1 MEDHQDE
8 LSKALWDTGNRKYEV
23 NSALNRPHLWFD
35 AEQMQPSSEQFYFN
49 AILVYYDIWNTNDPS
64 TKTTNLMGILFMNDM
79 EEDSAGIGQWQ
90 NYEKLVQDENGAGN
104 SYVFRINLKN
114 TNAVVVDK
122 SQIDEKR
129 ADYSF
134 NDFYFRMYFQLL
146 HTKVDFQNRY
156 NVFLDIKDTCSG
168 EKLEKMKKIMSYNSS
183 IGTLQFIP
191 SRESVFIQLA
201 DVLMGAINYN
211 LRIQK
216 GDVKGN
222 VIAKLKLIE
231 KIKRHSNISLNTTT
245 PLSRNKFNL
254 FFITLK

>member
-1 MEDHQDE
+1 MSKTFNLYCDE
-8 LSKALWDTGNRKYEV
+8 STHLIHDGHPYMLLSYISIAYPQIRLAKEEIKAIKRKFNYTEELKWTNV
-23 NSALNRPHLWFD
+23 HSATYKVYAELVDWF
-35 AEQMQPSSEQFYFN
+35 
-49 AILVYYDIWNTNDPS
+49 
-64 TKTTNLMGILFMNDM
+64 FMNDL
-79 EEDSAGIGQWQ
+79 E
-90 NYEKLVQDENGAGN
+90 
-104 SYVFRINLKN
+104 FR
-114 TNAVVVDK
+114 AVVVDK

-168 EKLEKMKKIMSYNSS
+168 EKWEKMKKIMSYYSS

-231 KIKRHSNISLNTTT
+231 KIKRHSNISLNTTI

>member
-1 MEDHQDE
+1 MSKTFNLYCDE
-8 LSKALWDTGNRKYEV
+8 STHLIHDGHPYMLLSYISIAYPQIRLAKEEIKAVKRKFNYTEELKWTNV
-23 NSALNRPHLWFD
+23 HSATYKVYAELVDWF
-35 AEQMQPSSEQFYFN
+35 
-49 AILVYYDIWNTNDPS
+49 
-64 TKTTNLMGILFMNDM
+64 FMNDL
-79 EEDSAGIGQWQ
+79 E
-90 NYEKLVQDENGAGN
+90 
-104 SYVFRINLKN
+104 FR
-114 TNAVVVDK
+114 AVVVDK

>member
-1 MEDHQDE
+1 MSKTFNLYCDE
-8 LSKALWDTGNRKYEV
+8 STHLIHDGHPYMLLSYISIAYPQIRLAKEEIKAIKRKFNYTEELKWTNV
-23 NSALNRPHLWFD
+23 HSATYKVYAELVDWF
-35 AEQMQPSSEQFYFN
+35 
-49 AILVYYDIWNTNDPS
+49 
-64 TKTTNLMGILFMNDM
+64 FMNDL
-79 EEDSAGIGQWQ
+79 E
-90 NYEKLVQDENGAGN
+90 
-104 SYVFRINLKN
+104 FR
-114 TNAVVVDK
+114 AVVVNK

>member
-1 MEDHQDE
+1 MSKTFNLYCDE
-8 LSKALWDTGNRKYEV
+8 STHLIHDGHPYMLLSYISIAYPQIRLAKEEIKAIKRKFNYTEELKWTNV
-23 NSALNRPHLWFD
+23 HSATYKVYAELVDWF
-35 AEQMQPSSEQFYFN
+35 
-49 AILVYYDIWNTNDPS
+49 
-64 TKTTNLMGILFMNDM
+64 FMNDL
-79 EEDSAGIGQWQ
+79 E
-90 NYEKLVQDENGAGN
+90 
-104 SYVFRINLKN
+104 FR
-114 TNAVVVDK
+114 AVVVDK

-216 GDVKGN
+216 GDVRGN

>member
-1 MEDHQDE
+1 MGKTFNLYCDE
-8 LSKALWDTGNRKYEV
+8 STHLIHDGHPYMLLSYISIAYPQIRLAKEEIKAIKRKFNYTEELKWTNV
-23 NSALNRPHLWFD
+23 HSATYKVYAELVDWF
-35 AEQMQPSSEQFYFN
+35 
-49 AILVYYDIWNTNDPS
+49 
-64 TKTTNLMGILFMNDM
+64 FMNDL
-79 EEDSAGIGQWQ
+79 E
-90 NYEKLVQDENGAGN
+90 
-104 SYVFRINLKN
+104 FR
-114 TNAVVVDK
+114 AVVVDK
-122 SQIDEKR
+122 SQIDEQR

-168 EKLEKMKKIMSYNSS
+168 EKLEKLKKMMSYNSS

>member
-1 MEDHQDE
+1 MSKTFNLYCDE
-8 LSKALWDTGNRKYEV
+8 STHLIHDGHPYMLLSYISIAYPQIRLAKEEIKAIKRKFNYTEELKWTNV
-23 NSALNRPHLWFD
+23 HSATYKVYAELVDWF
-35 AEQMQPSSEQFYFN
+35 
-49 AILVYYDIWNTNDPS
+49 
-64 TKTTNLMGILFMNDM
+64 FMNDL
-79 EEDSAGIGQWQ
+79 E
-90 NYEKLVQDENGAGN
+90 
-104 SYVFRINLKN
+104 FR
-114 TNAVVVDK
+114 TVVVDK
-122 SQIDEKR
+122 SQIDEQR

-168 EKLEKMKKIMSYNSS
+168 EKLEKLKKIMSYNSS

-231 KIKRHSNISLNTTT
+231 RIKRHSNISLNTTT
-245 PLSRNKFNL
+245 PLSRNKFNM

>member
-1 MEDHQDE
+1 MSKTFNLYCDE
-8 LSKALWDTGNRKYEV
+8 STHLIHDGHPYMLLSYISIAYPQIRLAKEEIKAIKRKFNYTEELKWTNV
-23 NSALNRPHLWFD
+23 HSATYKVYAELVDWF
-35 AEQMQPSSEQFYFN
+35 
-49 AILVYYDIWNTNDPS
+49 
-64 TKTTNLMGILFMNDM
+64 FMNDL
-79 EEDSAGIGQWQ
+79 E
-90 NYEKLVQDENGAGN
+90 
-104 SYVFRINLKN
+104 FR
-114 TNAVVVDK
+114 AVVVDK

-231 KIKRHSNISLNTTT
+231 KIKRHCNISLNTTT

>member
-1 MEDHQDE
+1 MSKTFNLYCDE
-8 LSKALWDTGNRKYEV
+8 STHLIHDGHPYMLLSYISIAYPQIRLAKEEIKAIKRKFNYTEELKWTNV
-23 NSALNRPHLWFD
+23 HSATYKVYAELVDWF
-35 AEQMQPSSEQFYFN
+35 
-49 AILVYYDIWNTNDPS
+49 
-64 TKTTNLMGILFMNDM
+64 FMNDL
-79 EEDSAGIGQWQ
+79 E
-90 NYEKLVQDENGAGN
+90 
-104 SYVFRINLKN
+104 FR
-114 TNAVVVDK
+114 TVVVDK
-122 SQIDEKR
+122 SQIDEQR

-168 EKLEKMKKIMSYNSS
+168 EKLEKLKKIMSYNSS

-216 GDVKGN
+216 GEVKGN

>member
-1 MEDHQDE
+1 MSKTFNLYCDE
-8 LSKALWDTGNRKYEV
+8 STHLIHDGHPYMLLSYISIAYPQIRLAKEEIKAIKRKFNYTEELKWTNV
-23 NSALNRPHLWFD
+23 HSATYKVYAELVDWF
-35 AEQMQPSSEQFYFN
+35 
-49 AILVYYDIWNTNDPS
+49 
-64 TKTTNLMGILFMNDM
+64 FMNDL
-79 EEDSAGIGQWQ
+79 E
-90 NYEKLVQDENGAGN
+90 
-104 SYVFRINLKN
+104 FR
-114 TNAVVVDK
+114 TVVVDK
-122 SQIDEKR
+122 SQIDEQR

-156 NVFLDIKDTCSG
+156 NVFLDIKDTCSD

>member
-1 MEDHQDE
+1 MSKTFNLYCDE
-8 LSKALWDTGNRKYEV
+8 STHLIHDGHPYMLLSYISIAYPQTRLAKEEIKAIKRKFNYTEELKWTNV
-23 NSALNRPHLWFD
+23 HSATYKVYAELVDWF
-35 AEQMQPSSEQFYFN
+35 
-49 AILVYYDIWNTNDPS
+49 
-64 TKTTNLMGILFMNDM
+64 FMNDL
-79 EEDSAGIGQWQ
+79 E
-90 NYEKLVQDENGAGN
+90 
-104 SYVFRINLKN
+104 FR
-114 TNAVVVDK
+114 AVVVDK

-201 DVLMGAINYN
+201 DVFMGAINYN

-231 KIKRHSNISLNTTT
+231 KIKRHSNISLNTTA

>member
-1 MEDHQDE
+1 MSKTFNLYCDE
-8 LSKALWDTGNRKYEV
+8 STHLIHDGHPYMLLSYISIAYPQIRLAKEEIKAIKRKFNYTEELKWTNV
-23 NSALNRPHLWFD
+23 HSATYAELVDWF
-35 AEQMQPSSEQFYFN
+35 
-49 AILVYYDIWNTNDPS
+49 
-64 TKTTNLMGILFMNDM
+64 FMNDL
-79 EEDSAGIGQWQ
+79 E
-90 NYEKLVQDENGAGN
+90 
-104 SYVFRINLKN
+104 FR
-114 TNAVVVDK
+114 AVVVDK

>member
-1 MEDHQDE
+1 
-8 LSKALWDTGNRKYEV
+8 
-23 NSALNRPHLWFD
+23 
-35 AEQMQPSSEQFYFN
+35 
-49 AILVYYDIWNTNDPS
+49 
-64 TKTTNLMGILFMNDM
+64 
-79 EEDSAGIGQWQ
+79 
-90 NYEKLVQDENGAGN
+90 
-104 SYVFRINLKN
+104 
-114 TNAVVVDK
+114 
-122 SQIDEKR
+122 
-129 ADYSF
+129 
-134 NDFYFRMYFQLL
+134 
-146 HTKVDFQNRY
+146 
-156 NVFLDIKDTCSG
+156 
-168 EKLEKMKKIMSYNSS
+168 MSYNSS

-254 FFITLK
+254 FLSHLNRE

>member
-1 MEDHQDE
+1 MSKTFNLYCDE
-8 LSKALWDTGNRKYEV
+8 STHLIHDGHPYMLLSYISIAYPQIRLAKEEIKAIKRKFNYTEELKWTNV
-23 NSALNRPHLWFD
+23 HSATYKVYAELVDWF
-35 AEQMQPSSEQFYFN
+35 
-49 AILVYYDIWNTNDPS
+49 
-64 TKTTNLMGILFMNDM
+64 FMNDL
-79 EEDSAGIGQWQ
+79 E
-90 NYEKLVQDENGAGN
+90 
-104 SYVFRINLKN
+104 FR
-114 TNAVVVDK
+114 TVVVDK
-122 SQIDEKR
+122 SQIDEQR

-168 EKLEKMKKIMSYNSS
+168 EKLEKLKKIMSYNSS

>member
-1 MEDHQDE
+1 MSKTFNLYCDE
-8 LSKALWDTGNRKYEV
+8 STHLIHDGHPYMLLSYISIAYPQISLAKEEIKAIKRKFNYTEELKWTNV
-23 NSALNRPHLWFD
+23 HSATYKVYAELVDWF
-35 AEQMQPSSEQFYFN
+35 
-49 AILVYYDIWNTNDPS
+49 
-64 TKTTNLMGILFMNDM
+64 FMNDL
-79 EEDSAGIGQWQ
+79 E
-90 NYEKLVQDENGAGN
+90 
-104 SYVFRINLKN
+104 FR
-114 TNAVVVDK
+114 TVVVDK
-122 SQIDEKR
+122 SQIDEQR
-129 ADYSF
+129 ADCSF

>member
-1 MEDHQDE
+1 MSKTFNLYCDE
-8 LSKALWDTGNRKYEV
+8 STHLIHDGHPYMLLSYISIAYPQIRLAKEEIKAIKRKFNYTEELKWTNV
-23 NSALNRPHLWFD
+23 HSATYKVYAELVDWF
-35 AEQMQPSSEQFYFN
+35 
-49 AILVYYDIWNTNDPS
+49 
-64 TKTTNLMGILFMNDM
+64 FMNDL
-79 EEDSAGIGQWQ
+79 E
-90 NYEKLVQDENGAGN
+90 
-104 SYVFRINLKN
+104 FR
-114 TNAVVVDK
+114 AVVVDK

-222 VIAKLKLIE
+222 VIAKLKFIE

>member
-1 MEDHQDE
+1 MSKTFNLYCDE
-8 LSKALWDTGNRKYEV
+8 STHLIHDGHPYMLLSYISIAYPQIRLAKEEIKAIKRKFNYTEELKWTNV
-23 NSALNRPHLWFD
+23 HSATYKVYAELVDWF
-35 AEQMQPSSEQFYFN
+35 
-49 AILVYYDIWNTNDPS
+49 
-64 TKTTNLMGILFMNDM
+64 FMNDL
-79 EEDSAGIGQWQ
+79 E
-90 NYEKLVQDENGAGN
+90 
-104 SYVFRINLKN
+104 FR
-114 TNAVVVDK
+114 AVVVDK

-254 FFITLK
+254 FFILNSATL

>member
-1 MEDHQDE
+1 MSKTFNLYCDE
-8 LSKALWDTGNRKYEV
+8 STHLIHDGHPYMLLSYISIAYPQIRLAKEEIKAIKRKFNYTEELKWTNV
-23 NSALNRPHLWFD
+23 HSATYKVYTELVDWF
-35 AEQMQPSSEQFYFN
+35 
-49 AILVYYDIWNTNDPS
+49 
-64 TKTTNLMGILFMNDM
+64 FMNDL
-79 EEDSAGIGQWQ
+79 E
-90 NYEKLVQDENGAGN
+90 
-104 SYVFRINLKN
+104 FR
-114 TNAVVVDK
+114 TVVVDK

-168 EKLEKMKKIMSYNSS
+168 EKLEKLKKMMSYNSS

>member
-1 MEDHQDE
+1 
-8 LSKALWDTGNRKYEV
+8 
-23 NSALNRPHLWFD
+23 
-35 AEQMQPSSEQFYFN
+35 
-49 AILVYYDIWNTNDPS
+49 
-64 TKTTNLMGILFMNDM
+64 
-79 EEDSAGIGQWQ
+79 
-90 NYEKLVQDENGAGN
+90 
-104 SYVFRINLKN
+104 
-114 TNAVVVDK
+114 
-122 SQIDEKR
+122 
-129 ADYSF
+129 
-134 NDFYFRMYFQLL
+134 
-146 HTKVDFQNRY
+146 
-156 NVFLDIKDTCSG
+156 
-168 EKLEKMKKIMSYNSS
+168 MSYNSS

-231 KIKRHSNISLNTTT
+231 KIKRHSNISLNTTA

>member
-1 MEDHQDE
+1 MSKTFNLYCDE
-8 LSKALWDTGNRKYEV
+8 STHLIHDGHPYMLLSYISIAYPQIRLAKEEIKAIKRKFNYTEELKWTNV
-23 NSALNRPHLWFD
+23 HSATYKVYAELVDWF
-35 AEQMQPSSEQFYFN
+35 
-49 AILVYYDIWNTNDPS
+49 
-64 TKTTNLMGILFMNDM
+64 FMNDL
-79 EEDSAGIGQWQ
+79 E
-90 NYEKLVQDENGAGN
+90 
-104 SYVFRINLKN
+104 FR
-114 TNAVVVDK
+114 AVVVDK

-254 FFITLK
+254 FFYHTEIGNEHF

>member
-1 MEDHQDE
+1 MSKTFNLYCDE
-8 LSKALWDTGNRKYEV
+8 STHLIHDGHPYMLLSYISIAYPQIRLAKEEIKAIKRKFNHTEELKWTNV
-23 NSALNRPHLWFD
+23 HSATYKVYAELVDWF
-35 AEQMQPSSEQFYFN
+35 
-49 AILVYYDIWNTNDPS
+49 
-64 TKTTNLMGILFMNDM
+64 FMNDL
-79 EEDSAGIGQWQ
+79 E
-90 NYEKLVQDENGAGN
+90 
-104 SYVFRINLKN
+104 FR
-114 TNAVVVDK
+114 AVVVDK
-122 SQIDEKR
+122 SQIDETR

-168 EKLEKMKKIMSYNSS
+168 EKLEKLKKIMSYNSS

>member
-1 MEDHQDE
+1 MSKTFNLYCDE
-8 LSKALWDTGNRKYEV
+8 STYLIHDGHPYMLLSYISIAYPQIRLAKEEIKAIKRKFNYTEELKWTNV
-23 NSALNRPHLWFD
+23 HSATYKVYAELVDWF
-35 AEQMQPSSEQFYFN
+35 
-49 AILVYYDIWNTNDPS
+49 
-64 TKTTNLMGILFMNDM
+64 FMNDL
-79 EEDSAGIGQWQ
+79 E
-90 NYEKLVQDENGAGN
+90 
-104 SYVFRINLKN
+104 FR
-114 TNAVVVDK
+114 AVVVDK

>member
-1 MEDHQDE
+1 MSKTFNLYCDE
-8 LSKALWDTGNRKYEV
+8 STHLIHDGHPYMLLSYISIAYPQIRLAKEEIKAIKRKFNYTEELKWTNV
-23 NSALNRPHLWFD
+23 HSATYKVYAELVDWF
-35 AEQMQPSSEQFYFN
+35 
-49 AILVYYDIWNTNDPS
+49 
-64 TKTTNLMGILFMNDM
+64 FMNDL
-79 EEDSAGIGQWQ
+79 E
-90 NYEKLVQDENGAGN
+90 
-104 SYVFRINLKN
+104 FRS
-114 TNAVVVDK
+114 VVVDK
-122 SQIDEKR
+122 SQIDEKI

>member
-1 MEDHQDE
+1 MSKTFNLYCDE
-8 LSKALWDTGNRKYEV
+8 STHLIHDGHPYMLLSYISIAYPQIRLAKEEIKAIKRKFNYTEELKWTNV
-23 NSALNRPHLWFD
+23 HSATYKVYAELVDWF
-35 AEQMQPSSEQFYFN
+35 
-49 AILVYYDIWNTNDPS
+49 
-64 TKTTNLMGILFMNDM
+64 FMNDL
-79 EEDSAGIGQWQ
+79 E
-90 NYEKLVQDENGAGN
+90 
-104 SYVFRINLKN
+104 FR
-114 TNAVVVDK
+114 AVVVDK

-183 IGTLQFIP
+183 IGSLQFIP

>member
-1 MEDHQDE
+1 MSKTFNLYCDE
-8 LSKALWDTGNRKYEV
+8 STHLIHDGHPYMLLSYISIAYPQIRLAKEEIKAIKRKINYTEELKWTNV
-23 NSALNRPHLWFD
+23 HSATYKVYAELVDWF
-35 AEQMQPSSEQFYFN
+35 
-49 AILVYYDIWNTNDPS
+49 
-64 TKTTNLMGILFMNDM
+64 FMNDL
-79 EEDSAGIGQWQ
+79 E
-90 NYEKLVQDENGAGN
+90 
-104 SYVFRINLKN
+104 FR
-114 TNAVVVDK
+114 AVVVDK

>member
-1 MEDHQDE
+1 MSKTFNLYCDE
-8 LSKALWDTGNRKYEV
+8 STHLIHDGHPYMLLSYISIAYPQIRLAKEEIKAIKRKFNYTEELKWTNV
-23 NSALNRPHLWFD
+23 HSATYKVYAELVDWF
-35 AEQMQPSSEQFYFN
+35 
-49 AILVYYDIWNTNDPS
+49 
-64 TKTTNLMGILFMNDM
+64 FMNDL
-79 EEDSAGIGQWQ
+79 E
-90 NYEKLVQDENGAGN
+90 
-104 SYVFRINLKN
+104 FR
-114 TNAVVVDK
+114 TVVVDK
-122 SQIDEKR
+122 SQIDETR

-168 EKLEKMKKIMSYNSS
+168 EKLEKLKKIMSYNSS
-183 IGTLQFIP
+183 IGTLLFIP

>member
-1 MEDHQDE
+1 MSKTFNLYCDE
-8 LSKALWDTGNRKYEV
+8 STHLIHDGHPYMLLSYISIAYPQIRLAKEEIKAIKRKFNYTEELKWTNV
-23 NSALNRPHLWFD
+23 HSATYKVYAELVDWF
-35 AEQMQPSSEQFYFN
+35 
-49 AILVYYDIWNTNDPS
+49 
-64 TKTTNLMGILFMNDM
+64 FMNDL
-79 EEDSAGIGQWQ
+79 E
-90 NYEKLVQDENGAGN
+90 
-104 SYVFRINLKN
+104 FR
-114 TNAVVVDK
+114 AVVVDK

-201 DVLMGAINYN
+201 DVLMCAINYN

>member
-1 MEDHQDE
+1 MSKTFNLYCDE
-8 LSKALWDTGNRKYEV
+8 STHLIHDGHPYMLLSYISIAYPQIRLAKEEIKAIKRKLNYTEELKWTNV
-23 NSALNRPHLWFD
+23 HSATYKVYAELVDWF
-35 AEQMQPSSEQFYFN
+35 
-49 AILVYYDIWNTNDPS
+49 
-64 TKTTNLMGILFMNDM
+64 FMNDL
-79 EEDSAGIGQWQ
+79 E
-90 NYEKLVQDENGAGN
+90 
-104 SYVFRINLKN
+104 FR
-114 TNAVVVDK
+114 AVVVDK